1 MLVSIDQSNL
11 PLLRMRTAQS
21 VQSFA
26 DYVDYDREGEDN
38 DPMLEEGFSSLLD
51 LLVQRLKGRVE
62 ILLNVSVTSI
72 DWTSNPVRLVT
83 ERWVL
88 DTKNKK

>member
-1 MLVSIDQSNL
+1 
-11 PLLRMRTAQS
+11 

-26 DYVDYDREGEDN
+26 DYVDYDREEEDN
-38 DPMLEEGFSSLLD
+38 DPMLEDGFSCLMD

-62 ILLNVSVTSI
+62 IHLNASVTSI
-72 DWTSNPVRLVT
+72 NWSSNPVRLVT

-88 DTKNKK
+88 STEHTEYRLSRAKKYKIYPHKK

>member
-1 MLVSIDQSNL
+1 
-11 PLLRMRTAQS
+11 

-38 DPMLEEGFSSLLD
+38 DPMLEDGFSSLLD

-62 ILLNVSVTSI
+62 IHLNSSVTSI
-72 DWTSNPVRLVT
+72 DWTSKPVRLVT

-88 DTKNKK
+88 SIQKE